1 MGETAYC
8 PIGLA
13 LPDSLA
19 VKSIAYEIPE
29 NLLSGPLLAPLLDA
43 LLRAEDVLARLD
55 ERARTS
61 PLRAGWQQRLLY
73 GEACAS
79 RLAEGELVHLEDL
92 VLLDNGALSGGITPD
107 LSSAWHALGVWRKAV
122 KGDAAALL
130 AAERPGEAAAPAA
143 LTPDAP
149 DYFYDP
155 DWGEAER
162 LAAFRRVLRESRGLP
177 SLIAAGI
184 VWDAWLE
191 LCPEQRGAWR
201 APLIAALTL
210 KARGK
215 TRHLLLPIDTGRRFA
230 AYRRHAGHGLA
241 TRLAG
246 FLEWL
251 LMAAERANR
260 ELDRLVLAEE
270 LLRGKL
276 RGRRKNSRLPQLVEL
291 LLEKPLVSV
300 PMAAR
305 ALKCS
310 SQAVEVMI
318 RQLGSTPRELTGR
331 SRYRAWG
338 VV

>member
-1 MGETAYC
+1 M
-8 PIGLA
+8 
-13 LPDSLA
+13 
-19 VKSIAYEIPE
+19 
-29 NLLSGPLLAPLLDA
+29 
-43 LLRAEDVLARLD
+43 ARLA
-55 ERARTS
+55 AR
-61 PLRAGWQQRLLY
+61 LQRK
-73 GEACAS
+73 
-79 RLAEGELVHLEDL
+79 RRDQRRPPRP
-92 VLLDNGALSGGITPD
+92 ALSGGITPD
-107 LSSAWHALGVWRKAV
+107 LSSAWHALSVWRKAADA
-122 KGDAAALL
+122 DAAALL
-130 AAERPGEAAAPAA
+130 AAERPGEVAAPAA
-143 LTPDAP
+143 VGGEAP

-162 LAAFRRVLRESRGLP
+162 LAVFRRVLRDSRALP

-215 TRHLLLPIDTGRRFA
+215 TRHLLLPVDTGRRFA
-230 AYRRHAGHGLA
+230 TYRRHAGHGLA

-251 LMAAERANR
+251 LIASERANR

-276 RGRRKNSRLPQLVEL
+276 KGRRRNSRLPRLIEL
-291 LLEKPLVSV
+291 LLAKPLVSV
-300 PMAAR
+300 PMAAK
-305 ALKCS
+305 ALRCS
-310 SQAVEVMI
+310 NQAVEAMI

-338 VV
+338 IV